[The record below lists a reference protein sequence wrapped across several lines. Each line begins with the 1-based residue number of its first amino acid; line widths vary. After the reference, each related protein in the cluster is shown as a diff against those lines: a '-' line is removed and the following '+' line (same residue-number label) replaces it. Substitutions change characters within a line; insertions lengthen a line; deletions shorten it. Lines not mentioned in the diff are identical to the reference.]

1 MTAGRKPGPI
11 AAPFAHMPRHEAVV
25 YICELS
31 DGSVKVGYSFQPRQ
45 RFTMMARQL
54 ARSGRCILQSRL
66 FPVSE
71 QGAYAL
77 ERRAISALGR
87 VASVIQGHIE
97 YFTGI
102 SFADACAAVAHELA
116 TPSKLYPVRTQ

>member
-11 AAPFAHMPRHEAVV
+11 AAPFANMPRHEAVV

-66 FPVSE
+66 S
-71 QGAYAL
+71 
-77 ERRAISALGR
+77 
-87 VASVIQGHIE
+87 
-97 YFTGI
+97 
-102 SFADACAAVAHELA
+102 LA
-116 TPSKLYPVRTQ
+116 PTP

>member
-45 RFTMMARQL
+45 R
-54 ARSGRCILQSRL
+54 S
-66 FPVSE
+66 
-71 QGAYAL
+71 
-77 ERRAISALGR
+77 
-87 VASVIQGHIE
+87 
-97 YFTGI
+97 
-102 SFADACAAVAHELA
+102 
-116 TPSKLYPVRTQ
+116 

>member
-54 ARSGRCILQSRL
+54 AGQKPAGYDHLGHALRTVRHSG
-66 FPVSE
+66 E
-71 QGAYAL
+71 
-77 ERRAISALGR
+77 GR
-87 VASVIQGHIE
+87 G
-97 YFTGI
+97 
-102 SFADACAAVAHELA
+102 
-116 TPSKLYPVRTQ
+116 